1 MKYSLSNSLLYILIF
16 FFARGA
22 GQYLKYNSTG
32 WSGWQLSYLYIYI
45 YLYYFWPYY
54 YTDSVAP
61 HRCMVAPHRCMI
73 FYQSIRGPCF
83 LDPPL
88 CFLNPWPLSAVLP
101 FCFCASLFVCLCFCF
116 SAFCFC
122 CFFACILL
130 CFSAFVPFALLAFC
144 FSCFFVLHASLL
156 DLLLFFSASLLFCL
170 CLSTSTSTIP
180 PFLFISHAFLQFYFL
195 YPHCKLIKLLYTG
208 MIANW

>member
-22 GQYLKYNSTG
+22 GQYLK
-32 WSGWQLSYLYIYI
+32 QLDRLIRMTAFIFMYIYLS
-45 YLYYFWPYY
+45 LYYFWPYY

>member
-32 WSGWQLSYLYIYI
+32 WSGWQLSYIYLS
-45 YLYYFWPYY
+45 LYYFWPYY

-130 CFSAFVPFALLAFC
+130 CFCAFC
-144 FSCFFVLHASLL
+144 VACFLLFLLLCSSCFSAWPAS
-156 DLLLFFSASLLFCL
+156 FLFC
-170 CLSTSTSTIP
+170 
-180 PFLFISHAFLQFYFL
+180 FFAFLLMPFYF
-195 YPHCKLIKLLYTG
+195 Y
-208 MIANW
+208 

>member
-16 FFARGA
+16 FLPG
-22 GQYLKYNSTG
+22 GQGNTWNTTRQVDQDDSFHI
-32 WSGWQLSYLYIYI
+32 YIYI
-45 YLYYFWPYY
+45 SLYYFWPYY

-101 FCFCASLFVCLCFCF
+101 FCFCASLFVCLFVFLLFSLLLLLLLCLYTSLLLCFCAFCVACFLLFLLLCSSCF
-116 SAFCFC
+116 SAWPASFLF
-122 CFFACILL
+122 CFFAFLL
-130 CFSAFVPFALLAFC
+130 MP
-144 FSCFFVLHASLL
+144 
-156 DLLLFFSASLLFCL
+156 
-170 CLSTSTSTIP
+170 
-180 PFLFISHAFLQFYFL
+180 FYF
-195 YPHCKLIKLLYTG
+195 Y
-208 MIANW
+208 